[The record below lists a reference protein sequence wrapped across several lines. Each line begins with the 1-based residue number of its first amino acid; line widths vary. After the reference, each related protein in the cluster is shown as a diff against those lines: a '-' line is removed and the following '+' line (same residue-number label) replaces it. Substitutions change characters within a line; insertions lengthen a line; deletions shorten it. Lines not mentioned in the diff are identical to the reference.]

1 MFRTFCASEVKKTTI
16 SSWEAAEKEEP
27 MSILRTRTALIGVTF
42 VAFAMANGS
51 ALAQHKHH
59 TPEELMELLKTAAPP
74 AILEG
79 ATVLDM
85 KEDGSMAVLR
95 KGANGWTCMDPGGA
109 PMCGDANAM
118 EWLHALVSK
127 GPAPQKL
134 GFVYMLRG
142 DNGASNTDPYATEEK
157 PDNNWVKT
165 ASHVMIVG
173 AEAKALTQTY
183 PRDSK
188 PDPHKPYVMWPGSP
202 YEHLMLPVQ

>member
-1 MFRTFCASEVKKTTI
+1 
-16 SSWEAAEKEEP
+16 
-27 MSILRTRTALIGVTF
+27 MSTLRTRSALFGMTV
-42 VAFAMANGS
+42 VAIAMANGS

-85 KEDGSMAVLR
+85 KDDGSMPVLR
-95 KGANGWTCMDPGGA
+95 KGTNGWTCMDPGGA
-109 PMCGDANAM
+109 PMCADAGAM
-118 EWLHALVSK
+118 EWVHAYTSK

-134 GFVYMLRG
+134 GFIYMLRG

-165 ASHVMIVG
+165 GSHVMIVG
-173 AEAKALTQTY
+173 TEAKGLLQAY
-183 PRDSK
+183 PRD
-188 PDPHKPYVMWPGSP
+188 PNEADDFAVIGIEPLPSP
-202 YEHLMLPVQ
+202 ATPENERVPSPQSDNSPAR

>member
-1 MFRTFCASEVKKTTI
+1 
-16 SSWEAAEKEEP
+16 
-27 MSILRTRTALIGVTF
+27 MSTLRTRTIAIGVSFVTF
-42 VAFAMANGS
+42 ALANAS

-59 TPEELMELLKTAAPP
+59 TPEELMEALKTAAP
-74 AILEG
+74 AAVFEG

-95 KGANGWTCMDPGGA
+95 KGTNGWTCMDPGGA
-109 PMCGDANAM
+109 PMCADANAM

-134 GFVYMLRG
+134 GFIYMLRG

-157 PDNNWVKT
+157 PDNNWVT
-165 ASHVMIVG
+165 TGSHVMIVG
-173 AEAKALTQTY
+173 ADAKALLQAY
-183 PRDSK
+183 PRDPK
-188 PDPHKPYVMWPGSP
+188 PDPHKPYVMWAGSP